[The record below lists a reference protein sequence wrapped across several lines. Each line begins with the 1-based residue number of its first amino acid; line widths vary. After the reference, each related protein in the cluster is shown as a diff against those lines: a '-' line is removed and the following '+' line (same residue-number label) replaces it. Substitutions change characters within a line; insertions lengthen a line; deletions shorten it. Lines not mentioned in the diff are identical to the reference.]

1 MKRMKRIPQK
11 IDSHGSLKDLQILI
25 NEKYALLDKMI
36 SEKLKKSLKITWVSP
51 LKEDEFAEYR
61 DERFL
66 NILDIKPQY
75 YSLSDFW
82 PQSGPQWD
90 ALGKS
95 NNTVF
100 LVEAKANIP
109 EIVSKPTGAG
119 YKSKT
124 KILYSFSKIKH
135 FLNVNNPVD
144 WSGTFYQYAN
154 RIAHLYFLKELNK
167 IDTYLVNIYF
177 VNDKSVKGPSSIS
190 EWKGAIEVIKEYLGI
205 PKRNKLAKNMID
217 IFIDLKSDDW
227 NNT

>member
-1 MKRMKRIPQK
+1 MKRVPQK
-11 IDSHGSLKDLQILI
+11 SNSHGSLKDLQILI
-25 NEKYALLDKMI
+25 NKKYNLLNKII
-36 SEKLKKSLKITWVSP
+36 SEKLGKTLKITWVSP

-61 DERFL
+61 DEGFL

-82 PQSGPQWD
+82 PKGGPQWD
-90 ALGKS
+90 ALGKT

-109 EIVSKPTGAG
+109 EIVSKPSYAG

-124 KILYSFSKIKH
+124 KILYSFSKVKR

-227 NNT
+227 VKT